1 MVRKYIPLKDRLK
14 KRRANEKARKNR
26 LIHKLENDQNLS
38 KKEKHKLRMK
48 ISKIGK
54 GGSVWTVSGGAPGL
68 GKRRS

>member
-14 KRRANEKARKNR
+14 KRRANEKARKKR